1 MNKIIFIDT
10 ETGGVNAEKSAL
22 IQLSGII
29 EVDGTEKEKF
39 NFYIKPFENS
49 EVNEKALEV
58 QGRTLEELRTDKYID
73 ESIIYKKFL
82 EILDK
87 YIDKY
92 DKDDKFIVAGYNV
105 KNSYTPGKTSVQVTK
120 KWDDFERNNNKFL
133 FSYFNSSML
142 DPLYSVRLLQIAGIL
157 PVLENNK
164 LETWCKYFNIELKAH
179 DSLQDI
185 TATKKLIEKLVELIK
200 K

>member
-10 ETGGVNAEKSAL
+10 ETGGVNPEKAAL

-29 EVDGTEKEKF
+29 RIDKKDVEKF

-58 QGRTLEELRTDKYID
+58 QGRTLDELKTEKYI
-73 ESIIYKKFL
+73 EEKEVYKQFINL
-82 EILDK
+82 LDK

-92 DKDDKFIVAGYNV
+92 DKTDKFIVAGYNV
-105 KNSYTPGKTSVQVTK
+105 RFDVDILKALFQRHG
-120 KWDDFERNNNKFL
+120 NNFL
-133 FSYFNSSML
+133 FSYLDSSML
-142 DPLYSVRLLQIAGIL
+142 DPLYSIRLLQIAGIL

-164 LETWCKYFNIELKAH
+164 LETWCKHFGIELKTH
-179 DSLQDI
+179 DSLEDI
-185 TATKKLIEKLVELIK
+185 VATKKLIGKLISLIRK
-200 K
+200 

>member
-49 EVNEKALEV
+49 EVNKKALEV
-58 QGRTLEELRTDKYID
+58 QGRTLEELGTEKYID
-73 ESIIYKKFL
+73 ESIIYQEFL
-82 EILDK
+82 KILDK

-92 DKDDKFIVAGYNV
+92 DKNDKFIVAGYNV
-105 KNSYTPGKTSVQVTK
+105 KFDIDILKAL
-120 KWDDFERNNNKFL
+120 FERNNNKFL

-142 DPLYSVRLLQIAGIL
+142 DPLYSVRLLQVAGML

-185 TATKKLIEKLVELIK
+185 TATKKLIEKLIELIK

>member
-10 ETGGVNAEKSAL
+10 ETGGVNPEKAAL

-29 EVDGTEKEKF
+29 RIDKKDIEKF

-58 QGRTLEELRTDKYID
+58 QGRTLEELKTDKYV
-73 ESIIYKKFL
+73 EEKEVYKQFVNL
-82 EILDK
+82 LDK

-92 DKDDKFIVAGYNV
+92 DRTDKFVVAGYNV
-105 KNSYTPGKTSVQVTK
+105 RFDVDILKAFFQRHG
-120 KWDDFERNNNKFL
+120 NNFL
-133 FSYFNSSML
+133 FSYLDSSML
-142 DPLYSVRLLQIAGIL
+142 DPLYLIRLLQIAEVL

-164 LETWCKYFNIELKAH
+164 LETWCKHFGIELKTH
-179 DSLQDI
+179 DSLEDI
-185 TATKKLIEKLVELIK
+185 EATKKLIGKLISLIRK
-200 K
+200 

>member
-1 MNKIIFIDT
+1 MMNKIIFIDT

-58 QGRTLEELRTDKYID
+58 QGRTLEELGTEKYID

-92 DKDDKFIVAGYNV
+92 DKNDKFIVAGYNV
-105 KNSYTPGKTSVQVTK
+105 KFDIDILKAL
-120 KWDDFERNNNKFL
+120 FERNNNKFL

-142 DPLYSVRLLQIAGIL
+142 DPLYSVRLLQVAGIL

-200 K
+200 NNA

>member
-10 ETGGVNAEKSAL
+10 ETGGVNSEKAAL

-29 EVDGTEKEKF
+29 RIDKKDVEKF

-58 QGRTLEELRTDKYID
+58 QGRTLEELKTDKYV
-73 ESIIYKKFL
+73 EEKEVYKQFIKL
-82 EILDK
+82 LDK

-92 DKDDKFIVAGYNV
+92 DTTDKFIVAGYNV
-105 KNSYTPGKTSVQVTK
+105 RFDVDILKAFFQRHG
-120 KWDDFERNNNKFL
+120 NNFL
-133 FSYFNSSML
+133 FSYLDSSML
-142 DPLYSVRLLQIAGIL
+142 DPLYSIRLLQIAEVL

-164 LETWCKYFNIELKAH
+164 LETWCKHFGIELKAH
-179 DSLQDI
+179 DSLEDI
-185 TATKKLIEKLVELIK
+185 EATKKLIGKLILLIRK
-200 K
+200 

>member
-58 QGRTLEELRTDKYID
+58 QGRTLEELGTEKYID

-92 DKDDKFIVAGYNV
+92 DKNDKFIVAGYNV
-105 KNSYTPGKTSVQVTK
+105 KFDIDILKAL
-120 KWDDFERNNNKFL
+120 FERNNNKFL

-142 DPLYSVRLLQIAGIL
+142 DPLYSVRLLQVAGIL

>member
-10 ETGGVNAEKSAL
+10 ETGGVNPEKAAL

-29 EVDGTEKEKF
+29 RIDKKDIEKF

-58 QGRTLEELRTDKYID
+58 QGRTLEELKTEKYV
-73 ESIIYKKFL
+73 EEKEVYKQFVNL
-82 EILDK
+82 LDK
-87 YIDKY
+87 YVDKY
-92 DKDDKFIVAGYNV
+92 DKKDKFIVAGYNV
-105 KNSYTPGKTSVQVTK
+105 RFDVDMLKAFFQRHG
-120 KWDDFERNNNKFL
+120 NNFL
-133 FSYFNSSML
+133 FSYLDSSML
-142 DPLYSVRLLQIAGIL
+142 DPLYSIRLLQVAGIL

-164 LETWCKYFNIELKAH
+164 LETWCKHFGIELKAH
-179 DSLQDI
+179 DSLEDVK
-185 TATKKLIEKLVELIK
+185 ATKKIIGKLIELIK

>member
-58 QGRTLEELRTDKYID
+58 QGRTLEELGTEKYID

-92 DKDDKFIVAGYNV
+92 DKNDKFIVAGYNV
-105 KNSYTPGKTSVQVTK
+105 KFDIDILKAL
-120 KWDDFERNNNKFL
+120 FERNNNKFL

-142 DPLYSVRLLQIAGIL
+142 DPLYSVRLLQVAGML

-185 TATKKLIEKLVELIK
+185 TATKKLIEKLIELIK

>member
-58 QGRTLEELRTDKYID
+58 QGRTLEELGTEKYID

-92 DKDDKFIVAGYNV
+92 DKNDKFIVAGYNV
-105 KNSYTPGKTSVQVTK
+105 KFDIDILKAL
-120 KWDDFERNNNKFL
+120 FERNNNKFL

-142 DPLYSVRLLQIAGIL
+142 DPLYSVRLLQVAGML

-164 LETWCKYFNIELKAH
+164 LETWCKYFNIELNAH

-185 TATKKLIEKLVELIK
+185 TATKKLIEKLIELIK

>member
-10 ETGGVNAEKSAL
+10 ETGGVNPEKAAL

-29 EVDGTEKEKF
+29 RIDKKDVEKF

-58 QGRTLEELRTDKYID
+58 QGRTLEELKTEKYI
-73 ESIIYKKFL
+73 EEKEVYKQFVNL
-82 EILDK
+82 LDK

-92 DKDDKFIVAGYNV
+92 DRTDKFVVAGYNV
-105 KNSYTPGKTSVQVTK
+105 RFDVDILKAFFQRHG
-120 KWDDFERNNNKFL
+120 NNFL
-133 FSYFNSSML
+133 FSYLDSSML
-142 DPLYSVRLLQIAGIL
+142 DPLYSIRLLQVAGIL

-164 LETWCKYFNIELKAH
+164 LETWCKHFGIELKAH
-179 DSLQDI
+179 DSLEDI
-185 TATKKLIEKLVELIK
+185 EATKKLIGKLISLIRK
-200 K
+200 

>member
-10 ETGGVNAEKSAL
+10 ETGGVNPEKAAL

-29 EVDGTEKEKF
+29 RIDKKDVEKF

-58 QGRTLEELRTDKYID
+58 QGRTLDELKTEKYI
-73 ESIIYKKFL
+73 EEKEVYKQFINL
-82 EILDK
+82 LDK

-92 DKDDKFIVAGYNV
+92 DKTDKFIVAGYNV
-105 KNSYTPGKTSVQVTK
+105 RFDVDILKALFQRHG
-120 KWDDFERNNNKFL
+120 NNFL
-133 FSYFNSSML
+133 FSYLDSSML
-142 DPLYSVRLLQIAGIL
+142 DPLYSIRLLQIAGIL

-164 LETWCKYFNIELKAH
+164 LETWCKHFGIELKAH
-179 DSLQDI
+179 DSLEDI
-185 TATKKLIEKLVELIK
+185 VATKKLIGKLISLIRK
-200 K
+200 

>member
-10 ETGGVNAEKSAL
+10 ETGGVNPEKAAL

-29 EVDGTEKEKF
+29 RIDKKDVEKF

-58 QGRTLEELRTDKYID
+58 QGRTLDELKTEKYI
-73 ESIIYKKFL
+73 EEKEIYKQFINL
-82 EILDK
+82 LDK

-92 DKDDKFIVAGYNV
+92 DKTDKFVVAGYNV
-105 KNSYTPGKTSVQVTK
+105 RFDVDILKAFFQRHG
-120 KWDDFERNNNKFL
+120 NNFL
-133 FSYFNSSML
+133 FSYLDSSML
-142 DPLYSVRLLQIAGIL
+142 DPLYSIRLLQIAEIL

-164 LETWCKYFNIELKAH
+164 LETWCKHFGIELKAH
-179 DSLQDI
+179 DSLEDI
-185 TATKKLIEKLVELIK
+185 EATKKLIGKLISLIRK
-200 K
+200 

>member
-10 ETGGVNAEKSAL
+10 ETGGVNPEKAAL

-29 EVDGTEKEKF
+29 RIDKKDVEKF

-58 QGRTLEELRTDKYID
+58 QGRTLDELKAEKYI
-73 ESIIYKKFL
+73 EEKEVYKQFINL
-82 EILDK
+82 LDK

-92 DKDDKFIVAGYNV
+92 DKTDKFIVAEYNV
-105 KNSYTPGKTSVQVTK
+105 RFDVDILKALFQRHG
-120 KWDDFERNNNKFL
+120 NNFL
-133 FSYFNSSML
+133 FSYLDSSML
-142 DPLYSVRLLQIAGIL
+142 DPLYSIRLLQIAEVL

-164 LETWCKYFNIELKAH
+164 LETWCKHFGIELKAH
-179 DSLQDI
+179 DSLEDI
-185 TATKKLIEKLVELIK
+185 EATKKLIGKLISLIRK
-200 K
+200 

>member
-10 ETGGVNAEKSAL
+10 ETGGVNPEKAAL

-29 EVDGTEKEKF
+29 RIDKKDVEKF

-58 QGRTLEELRTDKYID
+58 QGRTLEELKTDKYV
-73 ESIIYKKFL
+73 EEKEVYKQFVNL
-82 EILDK
+82 LDK

-92 DKDDKFIVAGYNV
+92 DRTDKFIVAGYNV
-105 KNSYTPGKTSVQVTK
+105 RFDVDILKALFQRHG
-120 KWDDFERNNNKFL
+120 NNFL
-133 FSYFNSSML
+133 FSYLDSSML
-142 DPLYSVRLLQIAGIL
+142 DPLYSIRLLQIAEIL

-164 LETWCKYFNIELKAH
+164 LETWCKHFGIELKAH
-179 DSLQDI
+179 DSLEDI
-185 TATKKLIEKLVELIK
+185 EATKKLIGKLISLIRK
-200 K
+200 

>member
-10 ETGGVNAEKSAL
+10 ETGGVNPEKSAL

-29 EVDGTEKEKF
+29 RIDKKDVEKF

-58 QGRTLEELRTDKYID
+58 QGRTLEELKTDKYV
-73 ESIIYKKFL
+73 EEKEVYKQFINL
-82 EILDK
+82 LDK

-92 DKDDKFIVAGYNV
+92 DRTDKFVVAGYNV
-105 KNSYTPGKTSVQVTK
+105 RFDVDILKAFFQRHG
-120 KWDDFERNNNKFL
+120 NNFL
-133 FSYFNSSML
+133 FSYLDSSML
-142 DPLYSVRLLQIAGIL
+142 DPLYSIRLLQIAEVL

-164 LETWCKYFNIELKAH
+164 LETWCKHFGIELKAH
-179 DSLQDI
+179 DSLEDI
-185 TATKKLIEKLVELIK
+185 EATKKLIGKLISLIRK
-200 K
+200 

>member
-10 ETGGVNAEKSAL
+10 ETGGVNPEKAAL

-29 EVDGTEKEKF
+29 RIDKKDVEKF

-58 QGRTLEELRTDKYID
+58 QGRTLEELKTDKYV
-73 ESIIYKKFL
+73 EEKEVYKQFIN
-82 EILDK
+82 ILDK

-92 DKDDKFIVAGYNV
+92 DRTDKFIVAGYNV
-105 KNSYTPGKTSVQVTK
+105 RFDVDILKAFFQRHG
-120 KWDDFERNNNKFL
+120 NNFL
-133 FSYFNSSML
+133 FSYLDSSML
-142 DPLYSVRLLQIAGIL
+142 DPLYSIRLLQIAEVL

-164 LETWCKYFNIELKAH
+164 LETWCKHFGIELKAH
-179 DSLQDI
+179 DSLEDI
-185 TATKKLIEKLVELIK
+185 EATKKLIGKLISLIRK
-200 K
+200 

>member
-10 ETGGVNAEKSAL
+10 ETGGVNPEKSAL

-29 EVDGTEKEKF
+29 RIDKKDVEKF

-58 QGRTLEELRTDKYID
+58 QGRTLDELKAEKYI
-73 ESIIYKKFL
+73 EEKEVYKQFINL
-82 EILDK
+82 LDK

-92 DKDDKFIVAGYNV
+92 DKTDKFIVAGYNV
-105 KNSYTPGKTSVQVTK
+105 RFDVDILKALFQRHG
-120 KWDDFERNNNKFL
+120 NNFL
-133 FSYFNSSML
+133 FSYLDSSML
-142 DPLYSVRLLQIAGIL
+142 DPLYSIRLLQIAGIL

-164 LETWCKYFNIELKAH
+164 LETWCKHFGIELKAH
-179 DSLQDI
+179 DSLEDI
-185 TATKKLIEKLVELIK
+185 EATKKLIGKLISLIRK
-200 K
+200 W

>member
-10 ETGGVNAEKSAL
+10 ETGGVNADFSAL

-39 NFYIKPFENS
+39 NFYIKPFKNS
-49 EVNEKALEV
+49 EINEKALEV

-105 KNSYTPGKTSVQVTK
+105 KFDIDILKAL
-120 KWDDFERNNNKFL
+120 FERNNNKFL

-142 DPLYSVRLLQIAGIL
+142 DPLYSVRLLQVAGML

-185 TATKKLIEKLVELIK
+185 TATKKLIEKLIELIK